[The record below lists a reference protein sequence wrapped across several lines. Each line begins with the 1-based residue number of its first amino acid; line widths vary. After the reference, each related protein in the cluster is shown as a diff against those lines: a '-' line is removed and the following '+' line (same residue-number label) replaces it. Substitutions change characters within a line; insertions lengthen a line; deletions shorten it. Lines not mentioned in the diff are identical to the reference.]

1 MYLGFSRGAAAARN
15 FLYEVNV
22 KPAYPAQKQ
31 QQVMEE
37 SNNYARVIT
46 DFKDSD
52 EKLIDESLLENN
64 ILPARGHLGYKL
76 LESKKFTQEE
86 LENLTLII
94 IRFLGV
100 YDTVSSYEE
109 AGDGDAPV
117 MYTGM
122 KRLAVNIFNDVEELQ
137 LNNLGP
143 IKKAVHFTAMD
154 EHRENF
160 SLTRLSIHGAIEKAF
175 HGVHSDISGSY
186 DSGVEIINE
195 VETSNN
201 ISEKELITFREK
213 LIDHYWWNNKELLLQ
228 REHKLLGKIF
238 KYSKHLIP
246 GGATTYDYINYYKLI
261 GTRTLKKEYSY
272 IPLHFMNQYYGNI
285 LAKDKQKEKIFI
297 RDITQVYSI
306 ANHSHLVRVK
316 QILRNYVVSYTNT
329 KKWEFITDEELK
341 AEHEKL
347 IKKKLE
353 EANKKYLDDLLKKR
367 IEQQTKQPQKTLEQK
382 MREMELERTRQRSDN
397 TRIDGY
403 NERAGLEH
411 KKKKIDDVLNG
422 KPTEG
427 AIRKANPWVLSNEQK
442 NLRILR
448 HQYLHWSAIRDWI
461 GMDPVTSREITV
473 Y

>member
-1 MYLGFSRGAAAARN
+1 MGKTFVYNQTVEDSESMEYLDLSFGMFFDGTLNNRENSKLRAKVLDGTATPEEQALYKENSVDISDKIFGNSPNNSYVNDFSNIARQSMCCLQKYAIYIEGIGTEDREHDSTSGFMLGSGKTGIRDKVRKGCEELVNRIKEIKKNNRKQDIRNLTLDVLGFSRGAAAARN

-31 QQVMEE
+31 QQVIEQ

-52 EKLIDESLLENN
+52 GELIDESLLENN
-64 ILPARGHLGYKL
+64 LLPARGHFGYKL
-76 LESKKFTQEE
+76 LESGAFSKEE
-86 LENLTLII
+86 LENLTLT

-175 HGVHSDISGSY
+175 PGVHSDIGGSY

-201 ISEKELITFREK
+201 ISEEELITFR
-213 LIDHYWWNNKELLLQ
+213 
-228 REHKLLGKIF
+228 
-238 KYSKHLIP
+238 
-246 GGATTYDYINYYKLI
+246 
-261 GTRTLKKEYSY
+261 
-272 IPLHFMNQYYGNI
+272 
-285 LAKDKQKEKIFI
+285 
-297 RDITQVYSI
+297 
-306 ANHSHLVRVK
+306 
-316 QILRNYVVSYTNT
+316 
-329 KKWEFITDEELK
+329 
-341 AEHEKL
+341 
-347 IKKKLE
+347 
-353 EANKKYLDDLLKKR
+353 
-367 IEQQTKQPQKTLEQK
+367 
-382 MREMELERTRQRSDN
+382 
-397 TRIDGY
+397 
-403 NERAGLEH
+403 
-411 KKKKIDDVLNG
+411 
-422 KPTEG
+422 
-427 AIRKANPWVLSNEQK
+427 
-442 NLRILR
+442 
-448 HQYLHWSAIRDWI
+448 
-461 GMDPVTSREITV
+461 
-473 Y
+473 